1 MSENQYPSHPGQ
13 TEVSQHYIQVPQ
25 SEYEALKRENAQLHA
40 LLHGVKNQ
48 DSNAEIDTLAS
59 ECRAL
64 RAMNAKAQEEIAM
77 LKDERNWLAK
87 DRAAAYNDLE
97 KRTQENMKLKEAQR
111 WRIFKDEKPEH
122 HQWIEACFCE
132 DMERQPRIDIRRWDD
147 GMKYDVFDKEL
158 YIGWRP
164 LPKAP
169 DVGNESNK
177 V

>member
-1 MSENQYPSHPGQ
+1 MSNKEYPLHPGQ
-13 TEVSQHYIQVPQ
+13 TQASPDYVQVPQ
-25 SEYEALKRENAQLHA
+25 SEYESLKRENAKLHA
-40 LLHGVKNQ
+40 LIHGVKSQ

-64 RAMNAKAQEEIAM
+64 RSMNAKAQEEIAT

-111 WRIFKDEKPEH
+111 WRNFKDEPPEH
-122 HQWIEACFCE
+122 HQWIEACYRE
-132 DMERQPRIDIRRWDD
+132 DRINERLPRIEVRRWDD
-147 GMKYDVFDKEL
+147 GMKFDVFEQEL

-169 DVGNESNK
+169 EAE
-177 V
+177 